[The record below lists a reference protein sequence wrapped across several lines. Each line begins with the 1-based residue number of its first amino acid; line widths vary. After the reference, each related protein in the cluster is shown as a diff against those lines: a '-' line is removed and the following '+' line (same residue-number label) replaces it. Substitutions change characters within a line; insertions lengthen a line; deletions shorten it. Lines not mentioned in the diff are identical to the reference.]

1 MHERPSVHSVSFLG
15 ATLSELE
22 SHWRA
27 LGVKRLSLVDS
38 QLFEPELSQVIA
50 ANGYSVETVYHL
62 FSSSDGLSRVIE
74 AAAGVGARAIYM
86 LTGGTRDA
94 DLEASGRTVLRV
106 GRPLRA

>member
-1 MHERPSVHSVSFLG
+1 MTEAAIVHERLSASVSFLG

-38 QLFEPELSQVIA
+38 QLFEPELSQVIT

-62 FSSSDGLSRVIE
+62 
-74 AAAGVGARAIYM
+74 M
-86 LTGGTRDA
+86 L
-94 DLEASGRTVLRV
+94 LER
-106 GRPLRA
+106 